1 MIMGTSRT
9 APVVRRLA
17 VTQGIPEAGI
27 RAFTRADIPDVVAL
41 RAVAFLKSAQQSPDA
56 LAAYFDRLFF
66 PMAASAESPSLVH
79 TNERGEIDGFI
90 GVVEL
95 PMRLDGRPI
104 SARIATQLMVAP
116 TSRGLVGP
124 RLVRAF
130 LGGPQDLSISDAA
143 NDQARRM
150 WEAMG
155 GRAIPAHSVRWTAP
169 VRPARATLARCAHSA
184 PARALA
190 YAARPAAQLLDA
202 VLWRRLPIFDGRV
215 QGDRADLVPIGLAV
229 PELLALFSRWRLH
242 PHYDVETAALRVQRL
257 AEMPALGPVRSLLVR
272 SGAGV
277 TLGWVLYC
285 ANRGG
290 TAEVVQLATKPGA
303 CARVL
308 ARLWDDAHAQGV
320 VALSGR
326 VDGESW
332 IDIGEATG
340 ARFSRSGSCTVAH
353 ARDPQLL
360 SVVQGEDAFFSRLDG
375 EWALA
380 F

>member
-1 MIMGTSRT
+1 MSVVHG
-9 APVVRRLA
+9 APA
-17 VTQGIPEAGI
+17 AGI
-27 RAFTRADIPDVVAL
+27 RPFTRADIPDVVAL
-41 RAVAFLKSAQQSPDA
+41 RAVAFLKSTQQSSDA
-56 LAAYFDRLFF
+56 LASYFERLFF
-66 PMAASAESPSLVH
+66 PLASGDGESPSLVH
-79 TNERGEIDGFI
+79 TNMRGEIDGFI

-95 PMRLDGRPI
+95 PMRFDGHPVT
-104 SARIATQLMVAP
+104 ARIATQLMVAP

-124 RLVRAF
+124 LLVRTF

-169 VRPARATLARCAHSA
+169 VRPARAVLARSA
-184 PARALA
+184 RTASARAA
-190 YAARPAAQLLDA
+190 SYASRPAMHLLDGA
-202 VLWRRLPIFDGRV
+202 LWKRLPVLDARV
-215 QGDRADLVPIGLAV
+215 HGDRAELVPIGVAL
-229 PELLALFSRWRLH
+229 PELLMLFSRWRLH
-242 PHYDVETAALRVQRL
+242 PHYDTRSANLLVERL
-257 AEMPALGPVRSLLVR
+257 ADRPTLGPVRSLLVR
-272 SGAGV
+272 SNAGV

-308 ARLWDDAHAQGV
+308 GRLWEDAHKQGV

-332 IDIGEATG
+332 IDIAEATG
-340 ARFSRSGSCTVAH
+340 SRFAKLGSCTVAH
-353 ARDPQLL
+353 ARNPQLL
-360 SVVQGEDAFFSRLDG
+360 RALMGEEAFFSRLDG